1 MTGYSTRDVAEILG
15 VPPRRIREYVS
26 AGVLEPAREG
36 RAYRYGFRDVVLLR
50 TIAELREAGATP
62 RRIRRS
68 LERLK
73 EQLPRG
79 RPLSAVRI
87 ATEGGR
93 IVARD
98 RNATWE
104 PDTGQLAID
113 FEVADLAARAEPFVR
128 GSAKRAEREALDADG
143 WFELGLELE
152 SVSPGEAET
161 AYRAAL
167 TSDPDHPGAHLNLG
181 RLLHETGEVT
191 AAESH
196 YRRALAAD
204 ESNATAAFNLGV
216 ALEDRGEIGA
226 AIRAYER
233 AVRLDPLHPEGH
245 YNLARLCE
253 GEGRPAQALRHLAR
267 YRQLV
272 RPSGPAGG

>member
-1 MTGYSTRDVAEILG
+1 MTGFSTRDVAEILG
-15 VPPRRIREYVS
+15 VSPRRIREYVR
-26 AGVLEPAREG
+26 AGVLEPGREG
-36 RAYRYGFRDVVLLR
+36 HAYRYAFRDVVLLR

-62 RRIRRS
+62 RRIRRA
-68 LERLK
+68 LERLR

-87 ATEGGR
+87 AVEGGR
-93 IVARD
+93 VVARD
-98 RNATWE
+98 RSATWE

-113 FEVADLAARAEPFVR
+113 FEVAELATRAEPFVR
-128 GSAKRAEREALDADG
+128 GSAERAEGKSLDADG

-152 SVSPGEAET
+152 SVSPSEAET

-167 TSDPDHPGAHLNLG
+167 RSNPDHPGAHLNLG
-181 RLLHETGEVT
+181 RLLHEAGEVA

-204 ESNATAAFNLGV
+204 ESDATAAFNLGV
-216 ALEDRGEIGA
+216 ALEDGDEIGA

-233 AVRLDPLHPEGH
+233 AVRLDPLHAEAH
-245 YNLARLCE
+245 YNLGRLCE
-253 GEGRPAQALRHLAR
+253 REGRPAQALRHLAR

-272 RPSGPAGG
+272 RPSGPARG